1 MLVLD
6 HLRSSRYYSTVLCHV
21 CFVHLH
27 AHQKRLVLPYIIINA
42 HARGRSM
49 AHGSFRSKHSHFFET
64 HTNKLVTVIPY
75 LTRAQRGNTESPL
88 ARHPKRKRS
97 GRTIGAMSSHIDWII
112 TRQHLVVGKL
122 KQCPVVRR
130 MCVRWPCDLECGIS
144 VVAHHTRVKFEC
156 PFPTNLFDE
165 IKPPC
170 SVWLRYLPTYL
181 PTYLTP
187 RQSGPGQERLENY
200 HMLST
205 CGSVILPLASQ

>member
-1 MLVLD
+1 MSRVFCAPACTPETTSSILHNHAIQMQGVGPWLTEASGRSI
-6 HLRSSRYYSTVLCHV
+6 HTSSR
-21 CFVHLH
+21 
-27 AHQKRLVLPYIIINA
+27 I
-42 HARGRSM
+42 
-49 AHGSFRSKHSHFFET
+49 ET

-181 PTYLTP
+181 PTYPPTLLRVSLARVRNTSRTTTCFP
-187 RQSGPGQERLENY
+187 RADPSSFPSLPNN
-200 HMLST
+200 ML
-205 CGSVILPLASQ
+205 V